1 MREYQ
6 MFLETLTEIW
16 SQVGER
22 ILRAQTREE
31 IESVLHSLPMAPNPI
46 ALMTIQ
52 PLLFR
57 LGDLLSAMRDENFPQ
72 CQRAAQ
78 LRFIAKFLA
87 CGTEVSTRTFDR
99 HYSTPT
105 KRDTT
110 FDLHLF
116 EP

>member
-1 MREYQ
+1 
-6 MFLETLTEIW
+6 MFLESLTEIW
-16 SQVGER
+16 PQVGEQ
-22 ILRAQTREE
+22 ILSAQTREE
-31 IESVLHSLPMAPNPI
+31 IESILCFLPGAPNAIP
-46 ALMTIQ
+46 LMTIQ
-52 PLLFR
+52 PLLYR
-57 LGDLLSAMRDENFPQ
+57 LGDLLSAMRDEKFPQ

-105 KRDTT
+105 KQDMT
-110 FDLHLF
+110 FDFDLF